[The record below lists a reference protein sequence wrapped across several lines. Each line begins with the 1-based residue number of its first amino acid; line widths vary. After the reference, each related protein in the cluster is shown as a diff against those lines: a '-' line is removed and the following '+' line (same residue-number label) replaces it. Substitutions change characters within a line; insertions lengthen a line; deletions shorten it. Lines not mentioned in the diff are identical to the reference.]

1 MKKITLFLIIG
12 FLITSSFGQLNAQDK
27 TPDEKKK
34 EKEIEMVIVE
44 QKKAMNEQQK
54 ALERLQVD
62 VQVNEDDLENE
73 MQILQDDLENDGVY
87 HIYGKKGMRSF
98 SWDSDAPHPPI
109 PPNQGMMYNFSFG
122 DSEGTRWDFS
132 KSVKENTFIN
142 DYSFD
147 VEKSVKSVIMAV
159 NGDCKEGEIRITIQM
174 PDGKNYS
181 DIVLDGFGNL
191 NWRKSFNIS
200 ETENQDKTGKWKF
213 KIDSKKATG
222 YFKISFQTY

>member
-1 MKKITLFLIIG
+1 
-12 FLITSSFGQLNAQDK
+12 
-27 TPDEKKK
+27 
-34 EKEIEMVIVE
+34 
-44 QKKAMNEQQK
+44 
-54 ALERLQVD
+54 
-62 VQVNEDDLENE
+62 
-73 MQILQDDLENDGVY
+73 
-87 HIYGKKGMRSF
+87 
-98 SWDSDAPHPPI
+98 
-109 PPNQGMMYNFSFG
+109 
-122 DSEGTRWDFS
+122 
-132 KSVKENTFIN
+132 
-142 DYSFD
+142 
-147 VEKSVKSVIMAV
+147 MAV